1 MSQES
6 MFKSLNINI
15 PESVNL
21 YSIEQQK
28 EIYEYLN
35 EMNELEKKTYE
46 IAVSHLGTSFNIYRS
61 NGFVSWKK
69 NKK

>member
-6 MFKSLNINI
+6 MFKSLNINV

>member
-6 MFKSLNINI
+6 IFKSLNINV